1 MFSFISTKLISRS
14 SFAEFAMHGM
24 WQGHQ
29 PPGEKA
35 DRWAP
40 GSPADIAAEPGQ
52 WADDWCGKP
61 RDHSLTGS
69 KSIHDDSKSQF
80 RHCKPIYVVSKPL
93 WVSKVSGLFG
103 STLFC
108 LYNLSFLCCTFCI
121 YIYILFMEYLWNI
134 YGLVKESNLIW
145 FSDRAQS
152 FGRGAAE
159 HTSSTGLRTTCFL
172 RDVRMNLQRN
182 THTFA
187 SHCCTYQIHPDTVA
201 YHIFQAMVAHPM
213 VLPARNSALQAIV

>member
-1 MFSFISTKLISRS
+1 MIDVESHETTVWLD
-14 SFAEFAMHGM
+14 
-24 WQGHQ
+24 Q
-29 PPGEKA
+29 
-35 DRWAP
+35 
-40 GSPADIAAEPGQ
+40 
-52 WADDWCGKP
+52 
-61 RDHSLTGS
+61 
-69 KSIHDDSKSQF
+69 SQF
-80 RHCKPIYVVSKPL
+80 MMIPSLSSDTANQSMSYQSHCEWVKYPDYLVRLCSACTIY
-93 WVSKVSGLFG
+93 LFFIVR
-103 STLFC
+103 S
-108 LYNLSFLCCTFCI
+108 I
-121 YIYILFMEYLWNI
+121 YIIYYLWNI
-134 YGLVKESNLIW
+134 YGIFMDSSRESNLIW

-159 HTSSTGLRTTCFL
+159 HTSSTGLRTTFFL